1 MGKKQVMDYT
11 KYRIK
16 AEKEVREALST
27 LDNLCIIWC
36 KKCFSEFKEEPAEEC
51 DKVVEVAR
59 ELNIKIVEC
68 RGIDFLCN
76 NHLTGKVLKSF
87 KDNIT
92 VGVISCGIGIQFVS
106 NFFNGNRKVLA
117 LADSLPQS
125 GNATSIVG
133 YHGIALGEEKC
144 AACGQ
149 CYLEKTGGI
158 CPVVSCAKSLLNG
171 ACGGANKDGKCEI
184 NKEIPC
190 AWVEIYKRLGKQKR
204 ETNKDI
210 DIRNYNIFSI
220 EERIR
225 CVKNNQERR
234 RESFYGG
241 IYPLDNK
248 ELTETMPLK
257 DFGPPKVVSVFLSQH
272 TGRPAKV
279 IVKVGDRVKKGQK
292 IGEPDGFISSSVHS
306 PVSGKV
312 IAIEEKIHPIVRIP
326 QVAIIIENDYTEML
340 DSSVE
345 PLTDWDKLPKQKLI
359 EILKEKGVVGLGGA
373 MFPSSVKLCPPK
385 PVDTL
390 IVNGCECEPYLN
402 ADNRLIIEYS
412 EEILKGIEIVRKLL
426 EVSNIIFAIEDNK
439 KEAIEIIRSSLE
451 NYPAVKLEI
460 LKTKYPQGAER
471 MLIKRTT
478 GRDVPEGGLPFDVG
492 CVVFNVGTIH
502 SIYRAIYKGMPVIER
517 AVTVVGENVIASG
530 NYIIRIGTHF
540 SDILDT
546 CFGIKSIP
554 EGYELKMGGPI
565 MGVLQK
571 DTNSSVIKGTTGLL
585 LLKKYPVGVSEENTC
600 IRCGRCVDVCPMELI
615 PYYYAYYGQ
624 KSLWD
629 EMVKYKVKNCIECG
643 CCQYICSSKIDL
655 ISLIKKGKRYADNKN

>member
-1 MGKKQVMDYT
+1 MDYT

-16 AEKEVREALST
+16 AEKEVREVISNIN
-27 LDNLCIIWC
+27 NLCIIWC
-36 KKCFSEFKEEPAEEC
+36 KKCFSEFKEEPADEC
-51 DKVVEVAR
+51 GKVVEVAR
-59 ELNIKIVEC
+59 ELNIEIIEC

-76 NHLTGKVLKSF
+76 NHLTGKVLKNF
-87 KDNIT
+87 KDNIPLA
-92 VGVISCGIGIQFVS
+92 VISCGIGIQFVS

-171 ACGGANKDGKCEI
+171 PCGGANKDGKCEV
-184 NKEIPC
+184 NKELPC
-190 AWVEIYKRLGKQKR
+190 AWIEIYKRLEKQKKLMDK
-204 ETNKDI
+204 NI
-210 DIRNYNIFSI
+210 DIRNYNIFSV
-220 EERIR
+220 EEKVRY
-225 CVKNNQERR
+225 VKNNQERR
-234 RESFYGG
+234 KEGFYGG
-241 IYPLDNK
+241 LYPLEKK
-248 ELTETMPLK
+248 ELTETIPLK
-257 DFGPPKVVSVFLSQH
+257 IFDPPDVFSVFLSQH
-272 TGRPAKV
+272 TGRPAKL
-279 IVKVGDRVKKGQK
+279 IVKAGDRVKKGQK
-292 IGEPDGFISSSVHS
+292 IGEPDGFISSAVHS

-312 IAIEEKIHPIVRIP
+312 IAIEERIHPVSRIP
-326 QVAIIIENDYTEML
+326 QVAITIENDGTEIL
-340 DSSVE
+340 DGSVE
-345 PLTDWDKLPKQKLI
+345 SLTDWDKLPKERLI
-359 EILKEKGVVGLGGA
+359 EILKEKGIVGLGGA

-402 ADNRLIIEYS
+402 ADNRLIIEHP
-412 EEILKGIEIVRKLL
+412 EEILKGIEIVRYLL

-439 KEAIEIIRSSLE
+439 KEAIEVIRRCSE
-451 NYPAVKLEI
+451 NYPALKLETPR
-460 LKTKYPQGAER
+460 TKYPQGAER

-492 CVVFNVGTIH
+492 CVVFNVGTLY
-502 SIYRAIYKGMPVIER
+502 SIYRAIYEGMPVIER
-517 AVTVVGENVIASG
+517 PVTVAGENAIAAG

-546 CFGIKSIP
+546 CFGIKSLP
-554 EGYELKMGGPI
+554 SQYELRMGGPM

-571 DTNSSVIKGTTGLL
+571 DVNSSVIKGTTGLL
-585 LLKKYPVGVSEENTC
+585 LLEKYPVGVSEENTC
-600 IRCGRCVDVCPMELI
+600 IRCGRCVDACPMELI

-624 KSLWD
+624 KCLWN

-655 ISLIKKGKRYADNKN
+655 ISLIKKGKRNADNKT